1 MIAAVYLLR
10 VLRQLWHGPV
20 GSGPSAGAEPDGAPG
35 VGADVIT
42 GRFIGDATGHEV
54 AVAAPL
60 VLATIA
66 LGLLP
71 AILLQ
76 VTGPAVRLML
86 GGTP

>member
-1 MIAAVYLLR
+1 M
-10 VLRQLWHGPV
+10 LRQLWHGPV
-20 GSGPSAGAEPDGAPG
+20 GSGASAEAAEPDGAPG

-60 VLATIA
+60 VLAMIA